1 MFYAMAGKGRVKKP
15 EWLEDFRRRM
25 AIIDIIDKAF
35 ENGCDCEVCVRL
47 RDLAMEMGELYQA
60 QQPAAL
66 PGVTAPAGRRGR
78 K

>member
-1 MFYAMAGKGRVKKP
+1 MFYVMAGRGKVKKP

-25 AIIDIIDKAF
+25 SIIEIIDKAF

-47 RDLAMEMGELYQA
+47 RELAVEMGELYQE

-66 PGVTAPAGRRGR
+66 PGVAAPARRR
-78 K
+78 RRR